1 MKKQMIN
8 YIVLIGLAVIAN
20 YPIYSNL
27 RESVKVA
34 EDVISTVNET
44 MVEVQSEVEFWKNE
58 VGTLKT
64 RINDVQTELT
74 ATIDSLKTEAI
85 NKVDKE
91 VKKVE
96 EEAKKQIKQFI
107 PGLPGF
113 K

>member
-34 EDVISTVNET
+34 EDVIATVNET

-64 RINDVQTELT
+64 RIANVQTELT
-74 ATIDSLKTEAI
+74 ATIDSLKTEAL
-85 NKVDKE
+85 NNVNKE
-91 VKKVE
+91 VKKTE
-96 EEAKKQIKQFI
+96 EKVKNKVRQYI

-113 K
+113 

>member
-34 EDVISTVNET
+34 EDVISTVSET

-64 RINDVQTELT
+64 RIANVQTELT
-74 ATIDSLKTEAI
+74 ATIDSLKTEAL
-85 NKVDKE
+85 NNVNKE
-91 VKKVE
+91 VKKTE
-96 EEAKKQIKQFI
+96 EKVKNKVRQYI

-113 K
+113 

>member
-64 RINDVQTELT
+64 RIANVQTELT
-74 ATIDSLKTEAI
+74 ATIDSLKTEAL
-85 NKVDKE
+85 NNVNKE
-91 VKKVE
+91 VKKTE
-96 EEAKKQIKQFI
+96 EKVKNKVRQYI
-107 PGLPGF
+107 PGLPGC
-113 K
+113 